1 MRFSS
6 REACLKTTLTLWIF
20 LIWTSWKWWIWIV
33 AAQVAAHFSFL
44 FSFSPP
50 LFCFWHSSRDT
61 GRTNG
66 GGNEVIVVM
75 DVTKSRGLQCLLSV
89 LYFPSRWTSCV
100 CYMNNALLSTWNS
113 TMVTLTKWQ
122 FEGKLPSLICISTV
136 QPSFNAH
143 LITLEA
149 WGINHVLMAR
159 WWDYPTDTN
168 IQNYL
173 EVYWWQISA
182 HCPNGEI
189 TSSTTTGYKLNLV
202 KYLKSNLRIT
212 GNGSLRGLEK

>member
-1 MRFSS
+1 MQTVFPFP
-6 REACLKTTLTLWIF
+6 TT
-20 LIWTSWKWWIWIV
+20 V
-33 AAQVAAHFSFL
+33 SFL
-44 FSFSPP
+44 AQ
-50 LFCFWHSSRDT
+50 DT
-61 GRTNG
+61 GGTNRG
-66 GGNEVIVVM
+66 GSAVIVLT
-75 DVTKSRGLQCLLSV
+75 DVTKSRGLQRLWSV
-89 LYFPSRWTSCV
+89 LCFLSRWTSCV
-100 CYMNNALLSTWNS
+100 CYRNNALLSTWNN

-149 WGINHVLMAR
+149 GGINHILMAH

-173 EVYWWQISA
+173 EVYWWQIPA

-212 GNGSLRGLEK
+212 GNGSLRGSEK